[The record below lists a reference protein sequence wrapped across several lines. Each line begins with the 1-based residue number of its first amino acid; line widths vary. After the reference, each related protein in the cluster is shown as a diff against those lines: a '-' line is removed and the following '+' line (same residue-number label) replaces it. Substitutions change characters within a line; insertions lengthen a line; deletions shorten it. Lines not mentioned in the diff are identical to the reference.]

1 MPRGEPVNVLH
12 GVEAR
17 VKILEGAKKVYDAV
31 AASYGPISGNSS
43 IQRSYGYA
51 NVTHDGVT
59 IAKSIYLKDEGE
71 DMGAGFL
78 VQASEKSNSISG
90 DGTSATVLLG
100 YHIINLANQR
110 IAAGY
115 NRMGLRRGIDK
126 ASVYIKEELDK
137 LAIPVKDSD
146 LAKVA
151 SISASD
157 SEIGKLVADT
167 VLKVGGVG
175 ITIEEYDGLGV
186 IQDVVEGLY
195 FEQGWA
201 LPHFV
206 TDRTTEEA
214 VHENVSVLVLEKKIK
229 QNQDII
235 PILEM
240 AYKDT
245 QHKTV
250 LIIGN
255 IDGQA
260 METCALT
267 NLNGKVKVC
276 VVRPPVYGDQE
287 LPFLEDVAS
296 MTGAKLVTSSLPADK
311 VTSDF
316 LGNAKKIIVAKDS
329 TTILEAQGLRE
340 DVDLRISNLE
350 TQLKSDKYNAFQKER
365 MEKRLAMLKG
375 KIGLIKVGGATE
387 SEAKE
392 MKFRVEDAVNATRA
406 AREEGVV
413 AGGAV
418 TLATFL
424 NYDGKLMIWNKDRF
438 DKDES
443 EGVSIV
449 MEALKEPFKQL
460 MSNAGEDGGYRYQQ
474 ILKAKS
480 NFGFDV
486 KNMTDEPIDLIKA
499 QIIDPVKVLKSVVE
513 NACSVAG
520 IAITLDTIITTDR
533 AYVLEQTAINKA
545 NM

>member
-418 TLATFL
+418 TLATL
-424 NYDGKLMIWNKDRF
+424 LKDS
-438 DKDES
+438 KETWGGLTDELV
-443 EGVSIV
+443 GYNVV
-449 MEALKEPFKQL
+449 MAALKEPFKQL
-460 MSNAGEDGGYRYQQ
+460 MENAGQDGGYRLQQ
-474 ILKAKS
+474 ILKAKP

-486 KNMTDEPIDLIKA
+486 KEMTDEPIDLIKA

-520 IAITLDTIITTDR
+520 IAITLDTIITTDHE
-533 AYVLEQTAINKA
+533 YQLEQVRLNKA

>member
-1 MPRGEPVNVLH
+1 MAVRGEPKIIVS
-12 GVEAR
+12 GEEAR
-17 VKILEGAKKVYDAV
+17 SKILRGAEKLYDV
-31 AASYGPISGNSS
+31 VSRVYGPTSS
-43 IQRSYGYA
+43 NVAIGRSYGLA
-51 NVTHDGVT
+51 IITHDGITASKDV
-59 IAKSIYLKDEGE
+59 YLKDETE
-71 DMGAGFL
+71 DIGAGLL
-78 VQASEKSNSISG
+78 VQASEKTNNTSG
-90 DGTSATVLLG
+90 DGSSCSILLG
-100 YHIINLANQR
+100 YHIMRLAHQR

-115 NRMGLRRGIDK
+115 NPMGLRRGIDK

-340 DVDLRISNLE
+340 DVDLRISSLE

-413 AGGAV
+413 AGGA
-418 TLATFL
+418 TALIRATYGPKGITPFIL
-424 NYDGKLMIWNKDRF
+424 DD
-438 DKDES
+438 DE
-443 EGVSIV
+443 EQGFHLV
-449 MEALKEPFKQL
+449 MQACREPFKQL
-460 MSNAGEDGGYRYQQ
+460 LVNAGADGGYRLQQ
-474 ILKAKS
+474 ILKAKP

-499 QIIDPVKVLKSVVE
+499 QIIDPVKVLKSVTE